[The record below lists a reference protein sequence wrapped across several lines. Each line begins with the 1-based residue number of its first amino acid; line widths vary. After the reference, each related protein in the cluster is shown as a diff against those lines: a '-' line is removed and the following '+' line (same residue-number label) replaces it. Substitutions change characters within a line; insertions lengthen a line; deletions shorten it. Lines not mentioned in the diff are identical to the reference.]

1 MGASAQILCIS
12 NHQQSRVNEMKT
24 PMMTYSHP
32 RYRWVIAAASAGM
45 LALSMG
51 LLVNGLSPFFVPLE
65 AEFGWS
71 RGEIALINTFG
82 LIGLGLGG
90 IVMGRVTDRV
100 GVRGVVLTGAI
111 VTGFAVLAASQ
122 AQSLGQLYALFFVA
136 GTFGGGALF
145 APLMAAV
152 GSWFRTGAG
161 LAIGLVAAG
170 QAAGQGGIPL
180 ASALLIEAIGW
191 RGAIGAL
198 GLASLAILVPLAL
211 LIRQPPAEPAQGAL
225 PVEDVRT
232 LKAVPAMLIMGAAVL
247 MCCSLMSVP
256 LMHLVPYA
264 QGCGIPPAQAGG
276 IVTVMM
282 LAAIAGRVAFG
293 QLADWIGAIPAYLTA
308 SAWQTALVFVFMRLD
323 SLDQL
328 MAFAPIYGFGYAGV
342 MTGVLVT
349 IRRVTPLASR
359 ATCTGVIIAFAWA
372 GHGLGGAIGG
382 YFYDLTA
389 TYDLTFAVAALAGVV
404 NLGIIGSL
412 GLWLSRSRVAHPHRG
427 KLVVS

>member
-1 MGASAQILCIS
+1 VS
-12 NHQQSRVNEMKT
+12 EMEAA
-24 PMMTYSHP
+24 MMTYSKP
-32 RYRWVIAAASAGM
+32 AYRWVIAATSAVM
-45 LALSMG
+45 LAISMG

-82 LIGLGLGG
+82 LIGLGVGG

-100 GVRGVVLTGAI
+100 GVRGVVMTGAI
-111 VTGFAVLAASQ
+111 VTGLTVLAAAQ
-122 AQSLGQLYALFFVA
+122 AQSLWQLYALFFFA
-136 GTFGGGALF
+136 GAFGGGALF

-180 ASALLIEAIGW
+180 ASALLIEAVGW
-191 RGAIGAL
+191 RGALLSL
-198 GLASLAILVPLAL
+198 GLVSLATLVPLAL
-211 LIRQPPAEPAQGAL
+211 LIRQPPAASAQAASPGD
-225 PVEDVRT
+225 DVPT
-232 LKAVPAMLIMGAAVL
+232 LKAIPSVLIMGAAVL
-247 MCCSLMSVP
+247 MCCALMSVP

-264 QGCGIPPAQAGG
+264 QGCGIPAAQAGG

-308 SAWQTALVFVFMRLD
+308 SAWQTALVFVFMQLD

-328 MAFAPIYGFGYAGV
+328 MAFAPVYGFGYAGV

-349 IRRVTPLASR
+349 IRRVTPVASR

-372 GHGLGGAIGG
+372 GHGLGGVVGG
-382 YFYDLTA
+382 YLYDMTA

-404 NLGIIGSL
+404 NLAIIGSL
-412 GLWLSRSRVAHPHRG
+412 GLWLVRDRIKTLTMRPLPTAQDETYVAL
-427 KLVVS
+427 K

>member
-1 MGASAQILCIS
+1 
-12 NHQQSRVNEMKT
+12 
-24 PMMTYSHP
+24 MTFSQP
-32 RYRWVIAAASAGM
+32 PYRWVIAATSAVM
-45 LALSMG
+45 LAVSMG

-100 GVRGVVLTGAI
+100 GVRSVVLTGAI
-111 VTGFAVLAASQ
+111 VTGLTVLAASQ
-122 AQSLGQLYALFFVA
+122 AQGLWQLYALFFLA
-136 GTFGGGALF
+136 GAFGGGALF

-161 LAIGLVAAG
+161 LAIGLVAGG

-180 ASALLIEAIGW
+180 ASALLIEALGW
-191 RGAIGAL
+191 RGALFSL
-198 GLASLAILVPLAL
+198 GLVSLATLVPLAL
-211 LIRQPPAEPAQGAL
+211 LIRQPPAVREQGAL
-225 PVEDVRT
+225 PVGDVRT
-232 LKAVPAMLIMGAAVL
+232 LTAIPSVLIMGAAVL

-264 QGCGIPPAQAGG
+264 QGCGIPAAQAGG

-282 LAAIAGRVAFG
+282 LAAIVGRVAFG

-308 SAWQTALVFVFMRLD
+308 SAWQTALVFVFMQLD

-328 MAFAPIYGFGYAGV
+328 MTFAPVYGFGYAGV

-349 IRRVTPLASR
+349 IRRVTPVATR

-372 GHGLGGAIGG
+372 GHGLGGVVGG
-382 YFYDLTA
+382 YLYDMTGS
-389 TYDLTFAVAALAGVV
+389 YDLTFAVAALAGIV
-404 NLGIIGSL
+404 NLAIIGSL
-412 GLWLSRSRVAHPHRG
+412 GLWLARDRIRMIPIRPLLAVQDETCVTL
-427 KLVVS
+427 K

>member
-1 MGASAQILCIS
+1 M
-12 NHQQSRVNEMKT
+12 T
-24 PMMTYSHP
+24 PSQP
-32 RYRWVIAAASAGM
+32 QYRWVIATTSAVM
-45 LALSMG
+45 LAISMG

-90 IVMGRVTDRV
+90 IVMGRVTDRD

-111 VTGFAVLAASQ
+111 VTGLTVLAASQ
-122 AQSLGQLYALFFVA
+122 AHSLWHLYALFFLA
-136 GTFGGGALF
+136 GALGGGALF

-152 GSWFRTGAG
+152 GNWFRTGAG

-180 ASALLIEAIGW
+180 ASALLIESIGW
-191 RGAIGAL
+191 RGAFVTL
-198 GLASLAILVPLAL
+198 GLATLIMLMPLAL
-211 LIRQPPAEPAQGAL
+211 LVRKPPAVHLQGTL
-225 PVEDVRT
+225 PVGDART
-232 LKAVPAMLIMGAAVL
+232 LQAITSVLIMGAAVL

-264 QGCGIPPAQAGG
+264 HDCGMPAAQAGG

-282 LAAIAGRVAFG
+282 LAAIVGRVAFG
-293 QLADWIGAIPAYLTA
+293 QLSDWIGAIPAYLTA
-308 SAWQTALVFVFMRLD
+308 SAWQTALVLVFMKLR

-349 IRRVTPLASR
+349 IRRVTPVASR
-359 ATCTGVIIAFAWA
+359 ATCTAVIIAFAWA
-372 GHGLGGAIGG
+372 GHGLGGVVGG
-382 YFYDLTA
+382 YLYDMTA
-389 TYDLTFAVAALAGVV
+389 TYDLTFAVAAMAGVV
-404 NLGIIGSL
+404 NLVIIGSL
-412 GLWLSRSRVAHPHRG
+412 GLWLSHNKGDKSLRREVAAG
-427 KLVVS
+427 